1 MRNLIVLGLVTTLA
15 ACGSSA
21 STEPTGSQ
29 SVISVRVV
37 DDIGAPVDRIP
48 VIVTMSASRFDGRTS
63 KNGKAGISVSSPGTY
78 SIRVIPRDGYV
89 ASLEPTVKSV
99 SVEANATA
107 QVDFTIFRTGNSET
121 NPNLPGGGY
130 TGW

>member
-1 MRNLIVLGLVTTLA
+1 MRNLIVLGLITTVA
-15 ACGSSA
+15 ACGSSG

-29 SVISVRVV
+29 SVINVRVV

-48 VIVTMSASRFDGRTS
+48 VIVTMSAIRFDGRTS

-78 SIRVIPRDGYV
+78 SIRVIPREGYI
-89 ASLEPTVKSV
+89 ASLEPSVKSV

-107 QVDFTIFRTGNSET
+107 QVDFTIFRTGNSDT